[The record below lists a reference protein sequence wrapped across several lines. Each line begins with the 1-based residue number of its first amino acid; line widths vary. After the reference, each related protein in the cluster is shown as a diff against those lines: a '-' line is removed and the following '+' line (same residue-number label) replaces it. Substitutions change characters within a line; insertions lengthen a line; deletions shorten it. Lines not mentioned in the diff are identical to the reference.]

1 MKTAILTS
9 FALFITLF
17 SINAQSNFRPGYIIT
32 NKMDTI
38 YGLIDFRTYKMN
50 AHNCKFRVS
59 QTSEDINYAPGD
71 IFGYH
76 FTDDGKYY
84 VTKDIEIDHQPRKVF
99 LEYLI
104 QGVISLY
111 FYPADES
118 DYYFFQDESGKMSP
132 VTQQDQKIITGKT
145 GKTYIMDDDRYKWA
159 VNDIFKK
166 SKSVS
171 KAVTKM
177 SFNKK
182 EMIDITKKY
191 HAEMCTT
198 GEECIQFETKK
209 GTYVKVKVSVYAGM
223 QMQTYKMGKRVLMDD
238 AFISLINIEPDLL
251 PVLTS
256 FSPGFGAQINLGN
269 PRWHKSLSLLLDLSL
284 VQFKD
289 VQERQKEEQINQFLR
304 KRFSR
309 TEIDGWIISGKLGGK
324 YAFHNNGL
332 FRPVIEGG
340 FATNIML
347 ASSSFLRTMTNMP
360 DVHAT
365 VFTDNTIMPG
375 FFLNAGVDYSLKKD
389 NAVFFRVAF
398 SRCYYLD
405 LNDNLTSLQ
414 FNLGYTF

>member
-50 AHNCKFRVS
+50 AHNCKFRAS
-59 QTSEDINYAPGD
+59 QTSEDINYAPED

-84 VTKDIEIDHQPRKVF
+84 VTKDIEIDRQPRKVF

-111 FYPADES
+111 FYPAEES
-118 DYYFFQDESGKMSP
+118 DYYFFQDESGKMTP
-132 VTQQDQKIITGKT
+132 VTQQEEKIVNNKT
-145 GKTYIMDDDRYKWA
+145 GKTYIMEDIRYKWA
-159 VNDIFKK
+159 VYDIFKK

-171 KAVTKM
+171 KVASKM

-198 GEECIQFETKK
+198 GEECIQFETKPD
-209 GTYVKVKVSVYAGM
+209 TYVKVKVSVYAGM
-223 QMQTYKMGKRVLMDD
+223 QMQSYKMGKRVLMDD
-238 AFISLINIEPDLL
+238 LAYPTKIDPDLL
-251 PVLTS
+251 PGLNS
-256 FSPGFGAQINLGN
+256 LSPGFGAQINLGI
-269 PRWHKSLSLLLDLSL
+269 PRWHKSLSLLFDLSL
-284 VQFKD
+284 SQFKD
-289 VQERQKEEQINQFLR
+289 EQEREIEEYINQFLR

-309 TEIDGWIISGKLGGK
+309 TEINGWISSCKLGGK
-324 YAFHNNGL
+324 YTFQNNGL
-332 FRPVIEGG
+332 FKPVIEGG
-340 FATNIML
+340 FAANIML
-347 ASSSFLRTMTNMP
+347 ASSYFYRTITNTTGVHSSVFL
-360 DVHAT
+360 DK
-365 VFTDNTIMPG
+365 TIMPG
-375 FFLNAGVDYSLKKD
+375 FFLNAGVDYPLKND
-389 NAVFFRVAF
+389 NAIFFRVAF
-398 SRCYYLD
+398 SSCYYLEF
-405 LNDNLTSLQ
+405 NDNLTSLQ